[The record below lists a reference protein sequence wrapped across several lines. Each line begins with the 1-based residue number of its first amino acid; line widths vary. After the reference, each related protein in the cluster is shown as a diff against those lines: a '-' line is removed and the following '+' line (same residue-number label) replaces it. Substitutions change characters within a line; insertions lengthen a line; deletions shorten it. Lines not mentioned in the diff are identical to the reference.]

1 MKSDK
6 LIFKTGC
13 YITSGWRQRYDG
25 TALSTGRGCNLS
37 LMGAV
42 FCPLQPQRVSLPLCP
57 PLLPP
62 ILIIPSFIFPLHLL
76 SLSCFFPSYLLHYYI
91 YIFSPFSRSIYFLLQ
106 SFTQTPFLLSSLFLD
121 YNNKSKEWAART
133 QNHWASGEIKVLL
146 LVSFF
151 LLPVFIVCVCLRV
164 QVEMTHTHI
173 WK

>member
-91 YIFSPFSRSIYFLLQ
+91 YIFSPFSRSIYLFFYYNPSPKLHFYCPLFPLTITISPRSELPEPKITEPQ
-106 SFTQTPFLLSSLFLD
+106 GKLKCFYSSLSFSDL
-121 YNNKSKEWAART
+121 Y
-133 QNHWASGEIKVLL
+133 LL
-146 LVSFF
+146 
-151 LLPVFIVCVCLRV
+151 CVYVYGCKWR
-164 QVEMTHTHI
+164 
-173 WK
+173 